1 MKQPKTEIEVYQ
13 YRFRRSNHV
22 CVSILASDD
31 LMEEVEISNGKTE
44 KLALSAAIR
53 RLNRL
58 ANDCQ
63 KKLDKL

>member
-1 MKQPKTEIEVYQ
+1 MKQPKNEIEVYQ
-13 YRFRRSNHV
+13 YQFRRSNHV

-31 LMEEVEISNGKTE
+31 FLEEIEISNSKTE

-58 ANDCQ
+58 ASDCQ
-63 KKLDKL
+63 KRLDKL

>member
-1 MKQPKTEIEVYQ
+1 MKQPENAIEIFAHPDSAHGVYITVLEGWWDEVP
-13 YRFRRSNHV
+13 
-22 CVSILASDD
+22 IG
-31 LMEEVEISNGKTE
+31 EGKTK

-58 ANDCQ
+58 ASDCQ